1 MVSPQC
7 ELFDDIQ
14 AGLSMQRPCHNGCID
29 MVSLQS
35 EFYDGFMSFCCES
48 LVTLVT
54 VIYFLL
60 SVRSLMS
67 LKITF
72 L

>member
-35 EFYDGFMSFCCES
+35 EFYDCFMCFCCES